1 VGAIA
6 AIRGL
11 MAIADDAAEWKLDP
25 VEQARAACDG
35 GASLVQLRVKRAVDS
50 VALGWAESIREIT
63 RARQVA
69 FFVNDRFDLALAAGA
84 DGVHL
89 GQQDLPASRLPA
101 AARAKL
107 MLGLSTHTLAEARAA
122 CGDAPDYVAFGPI
135 FATRT
140 KQAASSPRGVEALA
154 EVVRAVAPRPVVA
167 IGGIDASN
175 AASAIAAGAACV
187 AVISAIARAA
197 DPVAAARE
205 LVEAV
210 RGAARV

>member
-1 VGAIA
+1 
-6 AIRGL
+6 
-11 MAIADDAAEWKLDP
+11 
-25 VEQARAACDG
+25 
-35 GASLVQLRVKRAVDS
+35 
-50 VALGWAESIREIT
+50 
-63 RARQVA
+63 
-69 FFVNDRFDLALAAGA
+69 
-84 DGVHL
+84 
-89 GQQDLPASRLPA
+89 
-101 AARAKL
+101 

-122 CGDAPDYVAFGPI
+122 CGDAPDYVAFGPV

-140 KQAASSPRGVEALA
+140 KQAACSPRGLEALA

-210 RGAARV
+210 RGAARG